1 MSKYDDDTR
10 KRGRDGDEISRDY
23 DKRQRDDR
31 RGDRDYRD
39 DQRGERDYHTS
50 SSSTGMGSR
59 NSNRERDD
67 REEREERE
75 RRSGR
80 SKHGGHTM
88 TTDESPAMNA
98 EPSSIKATVTE
109 ENGEISCSV
118 EETNRIRALL
128 GLKPLN
134 LERSNKE
141 AEAVDN
147 FREKQENAR
156 KEKESAELREKL
168 EKAKEKRLLNA
179 KFSGNGLGEVKD
191 AAEGELLSAADWVKR
206 SRKKEVDEKD
216 KARMAAEQ
224 AARRR
229 EEEEEELLTNGYGAT
244 DLKGLQVMHA
254 AKEFEMGQDVILTL
268 ADSNILDTDEQ
279 GKILGIKDDADVL
292 ENVNMTDDQ
301 RRLEREKRAKRAK
314 QPVYAGYDDAEFEEG
329 VVPGTRPSILS
340 HYDKEKKVGPK
351 LTLDDG
357 GQAMDIVN
365 SASTTAIETKKAIP
379 QSLRVEAKE
388 ISDFYTKTEYTSF
401 AKPNKSGKE
410 KKRKLRKKTAE
421 DVDDVDIKDILGD
434 GTAEVG
440 TDRGSRPTASSSSS
454 VVASALG
461 AVEAKRREDYQH
473 AVKSAQEKSQMA
485 FAASIQQSQSQP
497 VVEEDDVDMAQSI
510 ARARRLAML
519 QEKATTSSSQQSVQ
533 QSHSNGQADAGI
545 VPVLIYIPI
554 AYTHVCTL
562 IIPRFCII
570 AQPLHILS
578 SPSYPTIAL
587 TSHHRPRHL
596 LPSHNILPS
605 HMLSLHSHSIIALI
619 TYFHLTTYHCVSLS
633 PLHIL
638 GTQEPC
644 M

>member
-1 MSKYDDDTR
+1 MSKYDDVSR
-10 KRGRDGDEISRDY
+10 KRDREDGEDGEEISRDY

-31 RGDRDYRD
+31 RGERDYRD
-39 DQRGERDYHTS
+39 DQRGERNYRDDQRQHTS
-50 SSSTGMGSR
+50 SSSSSGGMGSR

-80 SKHGGHTM
+80 NKHGGHTM
-88 TTDESPAMNA
+88 TTDEPPSMNS
-98 EPSSIKATVTE
+98 EPSSIKAMVTE

-118 EETNRIRALL
+118 EETNRIRAFL

-147 FREKQENAR
+147 FREKQENVR

-168 EKAKEKRLLNA
+168 EKAKEKRLLTT

-216 KARMAAEQ
+216 KARIVAEQ

-229 EEEEEELLTNGYGAT
+229 EEEEEEFLTNGYGAT
-244 DLKGLQVMHA
+244 DLKGLQVMHG

-292 ENVNMTDDQ
+292 ENVNMTDEQ
-301 RRLEREKRAKRAK
+301 RRMEREKRAKRAK

-329 VVPGTRPSILS
+329 VVPGTRQTILS
-340 HYDKEKKVGPK
+340 HYDKEKKTGPK
-351 LTLDDG
+351 LTLGDD

-365 SASTTAIETKKAIP
+365 SSSTTAVETKKAIP

-388 ISDFYTKTEYTSF
+388 IRDFYTKTEYTSF
-401 AKPNKSGKE
+401 VKPNKSGKE
-410 KKRKLRKKTAE
+410 KKRKLRKKSAE

-434 GTAEVG
+434 GSAEMG
-440 TDRGSRPTASSSSS
+440 TDRGSRAAASSSSS
-454 VVASALG
+454 VTATALG

-485 FAASIQQSQSQP
+485 FAASLQQSQSQS
-497 VVEEDDVDMAQSI
+497 VIEEDDVDMAQSI

-519 QEKATTSSSQQSVQ
+519 QEKSTSSSSQLSAQPT
-533 QSHSNGQADAGI
+533 HSNGQGDAGMVSFI
-545 VPVLIYIPI
+545 YISLIY
-554 AYTHVCTL
+554 
-562 IIPRFCII
+562 
-570 AQPLHILS
+570 
-578 SPSYPTIAL
+578 SY
-587 TSHHRPRHL
+587 
-596 LPSHNILPS
+596 
-605 HMLSLHSHSIIALI
+605 HMYISL
-619 TYFHLTTYHCVSLS
+619 
-633 PLHIL
+633 
-638 GTQEPC
+638 
-644 M
+644 